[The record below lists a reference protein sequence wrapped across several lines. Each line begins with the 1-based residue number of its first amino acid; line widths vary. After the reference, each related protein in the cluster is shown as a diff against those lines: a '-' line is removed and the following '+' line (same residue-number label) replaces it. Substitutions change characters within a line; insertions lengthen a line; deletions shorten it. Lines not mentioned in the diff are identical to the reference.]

1 MILVALAAVFVFLAV
16 EGIPGMNKPATN
28 YAPFDN
34 FWRYVGTL
42 LFGTILAALVALVI
56 AVPFALGIA
65 LFISH
70 YAPRALAVPV
80 AYVIDLLAAV
90 PSVVFGLWGARVL
103 GHYLIPAHGW
113 LDNHLGFIPFFD
125 GPASVTGKTVLTA
138 GMVLAIMIL
147 PIITAICR
155 EIFAQA
161 PRLNEEAAL
170 ALGATKWEM
179 VRLSVFPYARSGMVS
194 AVMLGL
200 GRALGETMAVA
211 MVLSASPVVTLN
223 MISNTN
229 PATIASNIAS
239 QLRRGHARQAG
250 RADRHRAGA
259 VRVHLRGQLRR
270 PRGRGPLR
278 AEVRSDDRPRRAARR
293 ASLPLT
299 APRGCR
305 AGRRTS
311 SACSPARAA
320 GLLALLAG
328 LGHHGLRGPGR
339 RGLPRRLPAL
349 VAEHRGPPRR
359 HRPADDLAGVDDVRR
374 RRDPAGLADLDG
386 ARQRAARDQRR
397 ASSPSTCAT

>member
-1 MILVALAAVFVFLAV
+1 VTTTTEAEPQASAPSARGDRIFKGLATGAGIAILVALAAVFIFLAI
-16 EGIPGMNKPATN
+16 EGIPGINKPATT
-28 YAPFDN
+28 YRPLGSFLP
-34 FWRYVGTL
+34 YVGRL
-42 LFGTILAALVALVI
+42 LFGTIFAALVALVI

-70 YAPRALAVPV
+70 YAPKVLAVPV

-103 GHYLIPAHGW
+103 GPYLVPAHAW
-113 LDNHLGFIPFFD
+113 LDDHLGFIPFFE

-138 GMVLAIMIL
+138 GMILAIMIL

-161 PRLNEEAAL
+161 PTLHEEAAL

-211 MVLSASPVVTLN
+211 MVLSATPIYTLN

-239 QLRRGHARQAG
+239 SFAEATPDKL
-250 RADRHRAGA
+250 A
-259 VRVHLRGQLRR
+259 VLIATGLVLFVFTF
-270 PRGRGPLR
+270 
-278 AEVRSDDRPRRAARR
+278 AVNFAAR
-293 ASLPLT
+293 AIV
-299 APRGCR
+299 
-305 AGRRTS
+305 
-311 SACSPARAA
+311 ARSE
-320 GLLALLAG
+320 
-328 LGHHGLRGPGR
+328 RKFNR
-339 RGLPRRLPAL
+339 
-349 VAEHRGPPRR
+349 
-359 HRPADDLAGVDDVRR
+359 
-374 RRDPAGLADLDG
+374 
-386 ARQRAARDQRR
+386 
-397 ASSPSTCAT
+397 